1 MPDKGQPHSHGGAAG
16 GGGAIPLDEAR
27 ARVLA
32 RARALAA
39 VELPLAD
46 ALGMRLAEDVVAGE
60 QLQAFD
66 NSAMDGYAVRAADL
80 TGAGPDSPLALR
92 LVGESRAGR
101 PAEAAV
107 GAGEAIAI
115 STGAMVPD
123 GADAVVRIE
132 DTRLAAGARAG
143 QSVEFL
149 ASPALGQNVRRAG
162 EDVTAGQT
170 VLRAGDQLGP
180 APLGVL
186 AALGVERVPCHRRP
200 TVAIITSGDELTP
213 RGERPAPGQIRDS
226 NSTMLAALVA
236 QAGAELH
243 SHAHAGDSLAAT
255 VAAIE
260 PALAADVVVVAGG
273 VSVGAHDHVKAAFA
287 ELDVA
292 EEFWRVALRP
302 GGPTWFGSRGETL
315 VFGLPGNPVSVFATF
330 TLLARPALA
339 VLAGGPPDAPRTV
352 ATLAAPYEKTTGR
365 TEAIR
370 CALELTPRGWSVDPR
385 PHQGSHVLTSL
396 VGANCLALIPGP
408 AGPVAA
414 GTELEIELLEIA
426 AAAAR
431 PGAG

>member
-352 ATLAAPYEKTTGR
+352 ATLAAPYEKTTDR

-396 VGANCLALIPGP
+396 VGANCLALIPGT